1 MKNARAFLLVVAAL
15 CTPACTAS
23 VRTVPLA
30 PAGVRVRPAIARG
43 FAAFETRLA
52 TYGRWAP
59 DLDYGVHWC
68 PSADAVG
75 GSASFRP
82 YVTRGHWE
90 VSDAPIGKAPAGS
103 PVWESDDSDTWGEI
117 TTHHGWWIHVSPTRG
132 GPWCWVPGIDE
143 TPASVV
149 WREGDGFVGW
159 APEPPDWSAVSDEVD
174 YEDVVDWAFT
184 LLGTLLQDR
193 PDQNTLSGDAEK
205 QARSATAPERA
216 KDGSFAKRQVGPTGK
231 SIQEARSVLNAY
243 VLRHPDVI
251 AAAMT
256 KPGAKNEKHESTS
269 SKESSKSSS
278 SKKKDDASLT
288 VGYAPMPYAMTYYDA
303 FLMQPPMAA
312 RGVVPQVAA
321 AGSGSSTAIPGTA
334 PAAIAAGGGIH
345 AHSAAALRSPPS
357 VTSTSATAHASSPAS
372 YSYSYSP
379 SHTSSSSSGSSSHSH
394 SHSSRS
400 HSSHRR

>member
-1 MKNARAFLLVVAAL
+1 MKNCHALLVLLAAL

-30 PAGVRVRPAIARG
+30 PRGVHVRPAVARG
-43 FAAFETRLA
+43 FAAFEKRLA
-52 TYGRWAP
+52 TYGTWAP
-59 DLDYGVHWC
+59 DGDYGVHWC
-68 PSADAVG
+68 PSAGSVG
-75 GSASFRP
+75 GSPGGFRP

-90 VSDAPIGKAPAGS
+90 VSDARIGKAPAGS

-117 TTHHGWWIHVSPTRG
+117 TTHRGWWVHATPAQG
-132 GPWCWVPGIDE
+132 GPWCWVPGVDE

-159 APEPPDWSAVSDEVD
+159 APEPPDWTAVSDEVD
-174 YEDVVDWAFT
+174 YEDVLDWAFT

-193 PDQNTLSGDAEK
+193 PEQNTLSGDAEK

-231 SIQEARSVLNAY
+231 SIQQAKSALSDY

-256 KPGAKNEKHESTS
+256 KPGAKSEKHESSS

-278 SKKKDDASLT
+278 WKKKDDASLT
-288 VGYAPMPYAMTYYDA
+288 VGVMPMPYAMTYYDA
-303 FLMQPPMAA
+303 FLMQPPVAP
-312 RGVVPQVAA
+312 RGLVPQVAGP
-321 AGSGSSTAIPGTA
+321 GSGSSTAVPGSA

-345 AHSAAALRSPPS
+345 AHSAAAVRSAPS
-357 VTSTSATAHASSPAS
+357 VASAHAYAPSS
-372 YSYSYSP
+372 YSYSYSA
-379 SHTSSSSSGSSSHSH
+379 SHTSSGSSRSSSHSSSSSSHSH
-394 SHSSRS
+394 S
-400 HSSHRR
+400 SHRR